1 MIYAYFDPKLS
12 ETSLVSGRHEKNYL
26 ANITLK
32 LHLMLLKIIRFPTKN
47 IFDIFKGREV
57 LEIALKL
64 NGVYNKEQKNTI
76 PRIV

>member
-1 MIYAYFDPKLS
+1 
-12 ETSLVSGRHEKNYL
+12 
-26 ANITLK
+26 
-32 LHLMLLKIIRFPTKN
+32 MLLKIIRFPTKN